1 MPKNQGPPRATAD
14 YQKRIAAKREQQ
26 ASVKG
31 RSLPVGGAPPIAE
44 GTMPNMGLPKVAFDL
59 PPDMQ
64 PPQPGQQLPVQLPP
78 SGAPQGVGAAYPVN
92 QHLTASGAKP
102 MSMKDAKRQGLG
114 GSKAAISP
122 ETERL
127 LSEARF
133 AEAEA
138 QEEESQEPQESQ
150 VVDPPLKEDLEDA
163 DREIVQDREP
173 QFQLPY
179 GDEDMTS
186 IRRYLENPERRSTI
200 EGQLTDLNVADL
212 ITNREITQDVPVIPG
227 KIVYTFRTFNE
238 REHLWCLQ
246 YVYNFPGS
254 VRYVQELLN
263 LFKLTCSITELNK
276 QPFPDHRKNVGRP
289 DEEVD
294 EKKFKAKYDLLTRH
308 PIQIL
313 ADMSLQCMWFD
324 ERVTK
329 LLSVDSLK
337 NG

>member
-14 YQKRIAAKREQQ
+14 YQKRIAEKRQQQ

-44 GTMPNMGLPKVAFDL
+44 GTMPNMGLPKVGFDV
-59 PPDMQ
+59 PPGMQ
-64 PPQPGQQLPVQLPP
+64 PGQPGQQLPVQLPP
-78 SGAPQGVGAAYPVN
+78 EGMPQGVGAAYPVN
-92 QHLTASGAKP
+92 QHLTSAGAQP
-102 MSMKDAKRQGLG
+102 MSMGDAKRQGLG
-114 GSKAAISP
+114 GAKPAVSP

-127 LSEARF
+127 LSEAQLQE

-138 QEEESQEPQESQ
+138 EAAELPPP
-150 VVDPPLKEDLEDA
+150 VIDPPLKDELEEA
-163 DREIVQDREP
+163 DRKIVQDREP

-179 GDEDMTS
+179 DDEEMNAV
-186 IRRYLENPERRSTI
+186 RRHLEGSERRAAI
-200 EGQLTDLNVADL
+200 EERLSELDVADL
-212 ITNREITQDVPVIPG
+212 ITNREISQDVPVIPG
-227 KIVYTFRTFNE
+227 KVIYTFRTFNE

-276 QPFPDHRKNVGRP
+276 QPFPDHRKKVGLP

-294 EKKFKAKYDLLTRH
+294 EEKFKAKYDLLTRH